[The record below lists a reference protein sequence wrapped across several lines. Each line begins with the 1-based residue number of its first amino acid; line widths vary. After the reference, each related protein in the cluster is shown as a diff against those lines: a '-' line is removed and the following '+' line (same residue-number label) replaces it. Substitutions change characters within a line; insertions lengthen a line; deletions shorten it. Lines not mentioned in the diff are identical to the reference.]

1 MIKYNIILLECNPLY
16 QILFEIKNN
25 FLFEIKN
32 FILKDLKKADLTNSI
47 IISKFIHKDYLLK
60 NKNIDKKK
68 IIFLLKKNENF
79 DKINNTQHIFYPF
92 NIYDLVEK
100 INTELIKQKYNDQSF
115 IKILNYSLDINSR
128 IISNDS
134 GRLKLTER
142 EVDIILFLND
152 HKKPQKVNIL
162 QNQVWKYSSELE
174 THTVETHIYRLRK
187 KNIDKFKD
195 DNFILSDENGY
206 FIKNNDEGYYI

>member
-1 MIKYNIILLECNPLY
+1 MIKHNIILVECNPLY

-25 FLFEIKN
+25 FLFEMKN
-32 FILKDLKKADLTNSI
+32 FILKDLNNADLTNSI
-47 IISKFIHKDYLLK
+47 ILSKFIHKDYLLK
-60 NKNIDKKK
+60 NKNIEQKK

-79 DKINNTQHIFYPF
+79 NKINNTQYIFYPF

-187 KNIDKFKD
+187 KIINTFKD
-195 DNFILSDENGY
+195 DNFTLSDENGY
-206 FIKNNDEGYYI
+206 FIK

>member
-1 MIKYNIILLECNPLY
+1 MIKYNIILVECNPLY

-25 FLFEIKN
+25 FLFAIKN
-32 FILKDLKKADLTNSI
+32 FILKDLNKADLTNSI
-47 IISKFIHKDYLLK
+47 ILSKFIHKDYLLK
-60 NKNIDKKK
+60 NKNIEQKK

-79 DKINNTQHIFYPF
+79 DKINNTQYIFYPF
-92 NIYDLVEK
+92 NVYDLVEK

-115 IKILNYSLDINSR
+115 IKVLNYSLDINSR

-152 HKKPQKVNIL
+152 HKKPQKVNVL

-187 KNIDKFKD
+187 KIINTFKD

-206 FIKNNDEGYYI
+206 FIK

>member
-1 MIKYNIILLECNPLY
+1 MIKHNIILVECNPLY

-25 FLFEIKN
+25 FLFEMKN
-32 FILKDLKKADLTNSI
+32 FKLKDLNNADLTNSI
-47 IISKFIHKDYLLK
+47 ILSKFIHKDYLLK
-60 NKNIDKKK
+60 NKNIEQKK

-79 DKINNTQHIFYPF
+79 NKINNTQYIVYPF

-187 KNIDKFKD
+187 KIIDKFKD

-206 FIKNNDEGYYI
+206 FIK

>member
-1 MIKYNIILLECNPLY
+1 MIKYNIIIIECNPLY

-32 FILKDLKKADLTNSI
+32 FILKDLNKADLTNSI
-47 IISKFIHKDYLLK
+47 ILSKFIHKDYLLK
-60 NKNIDKKK
+60 NGNIDKKK

-79 DKINNTQHIFYPF
+79 DKINNTQYIFYPF
-92 NIYDLVEK
+92 NVYDLVEK

-128 IISNDS
+128 IISNDA

-152 HKKPQKVNIL
+152 HKKPQKVNVL

-187 KNIDKFKD
+187 KIINTFKD

-206 FIKNNDEGYYI
+206 FIK

>member
-1 MIKYNIILLECNPLY
+1 MIKHNIILVECNPLY
-16 QILFEIKNN
+16 QILFEVKNN
-25 FLFEIKN
+25 FLFEMKN
-32 FILKDLKKADLTNSI
+32 FILKDLNKADLTNSI
-47 IISKFIHKDYLLK
+47 ILSKFINKDYLFK
-60 NKNIDKKK
+60 NKNIEQKK

-79 DKINNTQHIFYPF
+79 NKINNSQYIFYPF

-128 IISNDS
+128 IISNAS

-187 KNIDKFKD
+187 KIIDKFKD

-206 FIKNNDEGYYI
+206 FIK

>member
-1 MIKYNIILLECNPLY
+1 MIKHNIILVECNPLY

-25 FLFEIKN
+25 FLFEMKN
-32 FILKDLKKADLTNSI
+32 FILKDLNNADLTNSI
-47 IISKFIHKDYLLK
+47 ILSKFIHKDYLLK
-60 NKNIDKKK
+60 NKNIKQKK

-79 DKINNTQHIFYPF
+79 NKINNTQYIFYPF

-128 IISNDS
+128 IISNAS
-134 GRLKLTER
+134 GSLKLTER

-187 KNIDKFKD
+187 KIIDKFKD

-206 FIKNNDEGYYI
+206 FIK

>member
-1 MIKYNIILLECNPLY
+1 MIKHNIILVECNPLY

-25 FLFEIKN
+25 FLFEMKN
-32 FILKDLKKADLTNSI
+32 FKLKDLNNADLTNSI
-47 IISKFIHKDYLLK
+47 ILSKFIHKDYLLK
-60 NKNIDKKK
+60 NKNIEQKK

-79 DKINNTQHIFYPF
+79 DKINNTQYIFYPF
-92 NIYDLVEK
+92 NVYDLVEK

-115 IKILNYSLDINSR
+115 IKILNYSLDINSW

-152 HKKPQKVNIL
+152 HKKPQKVNVL

-187 KNIDKFKD
+187 KIIDKFKD

-206 FIKNNDEGYYI
+206 FIKWKKKI

>member
-1 MIKYNIILLECNPLY
+1 MEIL
-16 QILFEIKNN
+16 I
-25 FLFEIKN
+25 
-32 FILKDLKKADLTNSI
+32 
-47 IISKFIHKDYLLK
+47 
-60 NKNIDKKK
+60 KKK

-79 DKINNTQHIFYPF
+79 DKINNTQYIFYPF
-92 NIYDLVEK
+92 NVYDLVEK

-128 IISNDS
+128 IISNDA

-187 KNIDKFKD
+187 KIINTFKD

-206 FIKNNDEGYYI
+206 FIK

>member
-1 MIKYNIILLECNPLY
+1 MIKHNIILVECNPLY

-32 FILKDLKKADLTNSI
+32 FILKDLNNADLTNSI
-47 IISKFIHKDYLLK
+47 ILSKFIHKDYLLK
-60 NKNIDKKK
+60 NKNIEQKK

-79 DKINNTQHIFYPF
+79 NKINNTQYIFYPF

-187 KNIDKFKD
+187 KIIDKFKD

-206 FIKNNDEGYYI
+206 FIK

>member
-1 MIKYNIILLECNPLY
+1 MIKHNIILVECNPLY

-25 FLFEIKN
+25 FLFEMKN
-32 FILKDLKKADLTNSI
+32 FILKDLNNTDLTNSI
-47 IISKFIHKDYLLK
+47 ILSKFIHKDYLLK
-60 NKNIDKKK
+60 NKNIEQKK

-79 DKINNTQHIFYPF
+79 NKINNTQYIFYPF

-187 KNIDKFKD
+187 KIIDKFKD

-206 FIKNNDEGYYI
+206 FIK

>member
-1 MIKYNIILLECNPLY
+1 MIKHNIILVECNPLY

-25 FLFEIKN
+25 FLFEMKN
-32 FILKDLKKADLTNSI
+32 FILKDLNNADLTNSI
-47 IISKFIHKDYLLK
+47 ILSKFIHKDYLLK
-60 NKNIDKKK
+60 NKNIEQKK

-79 DKINNTQHIFYPF
+79 NKINNSQYIFYPF

-128 IISNDS
+128 IISNAS

-187 KNIDKFKD
+187 KIIDKFKD
-195 DNFILSDENGY
+195 GNFILSDENGY
-206 FIKNNDEGYYI
+206 FIK

>member
-1 MIKYNIILLECNPLY
+1 MIKHNIILVECNPLY

-25 FLFEIKN
+25 FLFEMKN
-32 FILKDLKKADLTNSI
+32 FILKDLNKADLTNSI
-47 IISKFIHKDYLLK
+47 ILSKFINKDYLFK
-60 NKNIDKKK
+60 NKNIEQKK

-79 DKINNTQHIFYPF
+79 NKINNSQYIFYPF

-128 IISNDS
+128 IISNDN

-187 KNIDKFKD
+187 KIIDKFKD
-195 DNFILSDENGY
+195 NNFILSDENGY
-206 FIKNNDEGYYI
+206 FIK

>member
-1 MIKYNIILLECNPLY
+1 MIKHNIILVECNPLY

-25 FLFEIKN
+25 FLFAIKN
-32 FILKDLKKADLTNSI
+32 FILKDLNKADLTNSI
-47 IISKFIHKDYLLK
+47 ILSKFIHKDYLLK
-60 NKNIDKKK
+60 NENIDKKK

-79 DKINNTQHIFYPF
+79 DKINNTQYIFYPL

-187 KNIDKFKD
+187 KIINTFKD

-206 FIKNNDEGYYI
+206 FIK

>member
-1 MIKYNIILLECNPLY
+1 MIKHNIILVECNPLY

-32 FILKDLKKADLTNSI
+32 FILKDLSKADLTNSI
-47 IISKFIHKDYLLK
+47 ILSKFIHKDYLLK
-60 NKNIDKKK
+60 NENIDEKK

-79 DKINNTQHIFYPF
+79 NKINNTQYIFYPF

-187 KNIDKFKD
+187 KIIDKFKD

-206 FIKNNDEGYYI
+206 FIK

>member
-1 MIKYNIILLECNPLY
+1 MIKHNIILVECNPLY

-25 FLFEIKN
+25 FLFEMKN
-32 FILKDLKKADLTNSI
+32 FILKDLNNADLTNSI
-47 IISKFIHKDYLLK
+47 ILSKFIHKDYLLK
-60 NKNIDKKK
+60 NKNIEQKK

-79 DKINNTQHIFYPF
+79 NKINNTQYIFYPF

-128 IISNDS
+128 IISNAS
-134 GRLKLTER
+134 GSLKLTER

-187 KNIDKFKD
+187 KIIDKFKD

-206 FIKNNDEGYYI
+206 FIK

>member
-1 MIKYNIILLECNPLY
+1 MIKYNIILVECNPLY

-32 FILKDLKKADLTNSI
+32 FILKDLNKTDLTNSI
-47 IISKFIHKDYLLK
+47 ILSKFIHKDYLLK
-60 NKNIDKKK
+60 NENIDKKK

-79 DKINNTQHIFYPF
+79 DKINNTQYIFYPL
-92 NIYDLVEK
+92 NVYDLVEK

-115 IKILNYSLDINSR
+115 IKVLNYSLDINSR
-128 IISNDS
+128 IISNDA

-152 HKKPQKVNIL
+152 HKKPQKVNAL

-187 KNIDKFKD
+187 KIIDKFKD

-206 FIKNNDEGYYI
+206 FIK

>member
-1 MIKYNIILLECNPLY
+1 MIKHNIILVECNPLY

-25 FLFEIKN
+25 FLFEMKN
-32 FILKDLKKADLTNSI
+32 FILKDLNKADLTNSI
-47 IISKFIHKDYLLK
+47 ILSKFIHKDYLLQ
-60 NKNIDKKK
+60 NKNIEQKK

-79 DKINNTQHIFYPF
+79 NKINNSQYIFYPF

-187 KNIDKFKD
+187 KIIDKFKD

-206 FIKNNDEGYYI
+206 FIK

>member
-1 MIKYNIILLECNPLY
+1 MIKHNIILVECNPLY

-25 FLFEIKN
+25 FLFEMKN
-32 FILKDLKKADLTNSI
+32 FILKDLNKADLTNSI
-47 IISKFIHKDYLLK
+47 ILSKFINKDYLFK
-60 NKNIDKKK
+60 NKNIEQKK

-79 DKINNTQHIFYPF
+79 NKINNSQYIFYPF

-128 IISNDS
+128 IISNAS

-187 KNIDKFKD
+187 KIIDKFKD

-206 FIKNNDEGYYI
+206 FIK

>member
-1 MIKYNIILLECNPLY
+1 MIKHNIILVECNPLY

-25 FLFEIKN
+25 FLFEMKN
-32 FILKDLKKADLTNSI
+32 FILKDLNKEDLTNSI
-47 IISKFIHKDYLLK
+47 ILSKFIHKDYLLK
-60 NKNIDKKK
+60 NKNIEQKK

-79 DKINNTQHIFYPF
+79 DKINNSQYIFYPF

-187 KNIDKFKD
+187 KIIDKFKD

-206 FIKNNDEGYYI
+206 FIK

>member
-1 MIKYNIILLECNPLY
+1 MIKHNIILVECNPLY

-25 FLFEIKN
+25 FLFEMKN
-32 FILKDLKKADLTNSI
+32 FILKDLNKADLTNSI
-47 IISKFIHKDYLLK
+47 ILSKFINKDYLFK
-60 NKNIDKKK
+60 NKNIEQKK

-79 DKINNTQHIFYPF
+79 NKINNSQYIFYPF

-134 GRLKLTER
+134 GSLKLTER

-187 KNIDKFKD
+187 KIIDKFKD

-206 FIKNNDEGYYI
+206 FIK

>member
-1 MIKYNIILLECNPLY
+1 MIKHNIILVECNPLY

-25 FLFEIKN
+25 FLFEMKN
-32 FILKDLKKADLTNSI
+32 FILKDLNKADLTSSI
-47 IISKFIHKDYLLK
+47 ILSKFIHKDYLLQ
-60 NKNIDKKK
+60 NKNIEQKK

-79 DKINNTQHIFYPF
+79 NKINNTQYIFYPF

-187 KNIDKFKD
+187 KIIDKFKD

-206 FIKNNDEGYYI
+206 FIK

>member
-1 MIKYNIILLECNPLY
+1 MIKHNIILVECNLLY

-25 FLFEIKN
+25 FLFEMKN
-32 FILKDLKKADLTNSI
+32 FILKDLNNADLTNSI
-47 IISKFIHKDYLLK
+47 ILSKFIHKDYLLK
-60 NKNIDKKK
+60 NKNIEQKK

-79 DKINNTQHIFYPF
+79 NKINNTQYIFYPF

-187 KNIDKFKD
+187 KIIDKFKD

-206 FIKNNDEGYYI
+206 SIK

>member
-1 MIKYNIILLECNPLY
+1 MIKHNIILVECNPLY

-25 FLFEIKN
+25 FLFEMKN
-32 FILKDLKKADLTNSI
+32 FILKDLNNADLTNSI
-47 IISKFIHKDYLLK
+47 ILSKFIHKDYLLK
-60 NKNIDKKK
+60 NKNIEQKK

-79 DKINNTQHIFYPF
+79 NKINNTQYIVYPF

-142 EVDIILFLND
+142 EVDMILFLND

-162 QNQVWKYSSELE
+162 QNQVWKYSSGLE

-187 KNIDKFKD
+187 KIIDKFKD
-195 DNFILSDENGY
+195 DNFILCDENGY
-206 FIKNNDEGYYI
+206 FIK

>member
-1 MIKYNIILLECNPLY
+1 MIQYNIILVECNPLY
-16 QILFEIKNN
+16 QILFEVKNN
-25 FLFEIKN
+25 FLFGIKN
-32 FILKDLKKADLTNSI
+32 FILKDLKEADFTNSI
-47 IISKFIHKDYLLK
+47 ILSKFIHKDYLLK

-79 DKINNTQHIFYPF
+79 EKIDNNQYVFYPLS
-92 NIYDLVEK
+92 IYDLVEK
-100 INTELIKQKYNDQSF
+100 INTELIKQKYNDQSY

-128 IISNDS
+128 IISNDI
-134 GRLKLTER
+134 GHLKLTER

-187 KNIDKFKD
+187 KIIDKFKD

-206 FIKNNDEGYYI
+206 FIK

>member
-1 MIKYNIILLECNPLY
+1 MIKHNIILVECNPLY

-25 FLFEIKN
+25 FLFEMKN
-32 FILKDLKKADLTNSI
+32 FILKDLNKADLTSSI
-47 IISKFIHKDYLLK
+47 ILSKFIHKDYLLK
-60 NKNIDKKK
+60 NKNIEQKK

-79 DKINNTQHIFYPF
+79 NKINNTQYIVYPF
-92 NIYDLVEK
+92 NIYNLVEK

-187 KNIDKFKD
+187 KIIDKFKD

-206 FIKNNDEGYYI
+206 FIK

>member
-1 MIKYNIILLECNPLY
+1 MIKHNIILVECNPLY
-16 QILFEIKNN
+16 QILSEIKNN
-25 FLFEIKN
+25 FLFAMKN
-32 FILKDLKKADLTNSI
+32 FILKDLNNADLTNSI
-47 IISKFIHKDYLLK
+47 ILSKFIHKDYLLK
-60 NKNIDKKK
+60 NKNIEQKK

-79 DKINNTQHIFYPF
+79 NKINNTQYIVYPF

-187 KNIDKFKD
+187 KIIDKFKD

-206 FIKNNDEGYYI
+206 FIK

>member
-1 MIKYNIILLECNPLY
+1 MIKHNIILVECNPLY

-25 FLFEIKN
+25 FLFEMKN
-32 FILKDLKKADLTNSI
+32 FILKDLNKADLTNSI
-47 IISKFIHKDYLLK
+47 ILSKFINKDYLFK
-60 NKNIDKKK
+60 NKNIEQKK

-79 DKINNTQHIFYPF
+79 NKINNSQYIFYPF

-187 KNIDKFKD
+187 KIIDKFKD

-206 FIKNNDEGYYI
+206 FIK

>member
-1 MIKYNIILLECNPLY
+1 MIKHNIILVECNPLY

-25 FLFEIKN
+25 FLFEMKN
-32 FILKDLKKADLTNSI
+32 FILKDLNKADLTNSI
-47 IISKFIHKDYLLK
+47 IISKFINKDYLFK
-60 NKNIDKKK
+60 NKNIEQKK

-79 DKINNTQHIFYPF
+79 NKINNSQYIFYPF

-100 INTELIKQKYNDQSF
+100 INTELIKQKYYDQSF

-128 IISNDS
+128 IISNDV

-142 EVDIILFLND
+142 EIDIILFLND
-152 HKKPQKVNIL
+152 QKKPQKVNVL

-187 KNIDKFKD
+187 KIIDKFKD

-206 FIKNNDEGYYI
+206 FIK

>member
-1 MIKYNIILLECNPLY
+1 MIKHNIILVECNPLY

-25 FLFEIKN
+25 FLFEMKN
-32 FILKDLKKADLTNSI
+32 FILKDLNNADLTNSI
-47 IISKFIHKDYLLK
+47 ILSKFIHKDYLLK
-60 NKNIDKKK
+60 NKNIEQKK

-79 DKINNTQHIFYPF
+79 NKINNTQYIVYPF
-92 NIYDLVEK
+92 NIYNLVEK

-187 KNIDKFKD
+187 KIIDKFKD

-206 FIKNNDEGYYI
+206 FIK

>member
-1 MIKYNIILLECNPLY
+1 MIKHNIILVECNPLY

-25 FLFEIKN
+25 FLFEMKN
-32 FILKDLKKADLTNSI
+32 FILKDLNNADLTNSI
-47 IISKFIHKDYLLK
+47 ILSKFIHKDYLMK
-60 NKNIDKKK
+60 NKNIEQKK

-79 DKINNTQHIFYPF
+79 NKINNSQYIFYPF

-128 IISNDS
+128 IISNAS

-187 KNIDKFKD
+187 KIIDKFKD

-206 FIKNNDEGYYI
+206 FIK

>member
-1 MIKYNIILLECNPLY
+1 MIKHNIILVECNPLY

-25 FLFEIKN
+25 FLFEMKN
-32 FILKDLKKADLTNSI
+32 FILKDLNNADLTNSI
-47 IISKFIHKDYLLK
+47 ILSKFIHKDYLLK
-60 NKNIDKKK
+60 NKNIEQKK

-79 DKINNTQHIFYPF
+79 DKINNTQYIFYPF
-92 NIYDLVEK
+92 NVYDLVEK

-128 IISNDS
+128 IISNDA

-152 HKKPQKVNIL
+152 HKKPQKVNVL

-187 KNIDKFKD
+187 KIINTFKD

-206 FIKNNDEGYYI
+206 FIK

>member
-1 MIKYNIILLECNPLY
+1 MIKHNIILVECNPLY

-25 FLFEIKN
+25 FLFEMKN
-32 FILKDLKKADLTNSI
+32 FILKDLNKADLTSSI
-47 IISKFIHKDYLLK
+47 ILSKFIHKDYLLK
-60 NKNIDKKK
+60 NKNIEQKK

-79 DKINNTQHIFYPF
+79 GKINNTQYIFYPLTV
-92 NIYDLVEK
+92 YDLVEK

-134 GRLKLTER
+134 DRLKLTER

-152 HKKPQKVNIL
+152 QKKPQKVNVL

-187 KNIDKFKD
+187 KIIDKFKD

-206 FIKNNDEGYYI
+206 FIK

>member
-1 MIKYNIILLECNPLY
+1 MIKHNIILVECNPLY

-25 FLFEIKN
+25 FLFKMKN
-32 FILKDLKKADLTNSI
+32 FILKDLNNADLTNSI
-47 IISKFIHKDYLLK
+47 ILSKFIHKDYLLK
-60 NKNIDKKK
+60 NKNIEQKK

-79 DKINNTQHIFYPF
+79 GKINNTQYIFYPL

-100 INTELIKQKYNDQSF
+100 INTELIKQKYSYQSF

-187 KNIDKFKD
+187 KIIDKFKD

-206 FIKNNDEGYYI
+206 FIK

>member
-1 MIKYNIILLECNPLY
+1 MIKHNIILVECNPLY

-32 FILKDLKKADLTNSI
+32 FILKDLNKADLTNSI
-47 IISKFIHKDYLLK
+47 ILSKFIHKDYLLQ
-60 NKNIDKKK
+60 NKNIEQKK

-79 DKINNTQHIFYPF
+79 NKIHNTQYIVYPF

-128 IISNDS
+128 IISNDN

-152 HKKPQKVNIL
+152 HKKPQKVDIL

-187 KNIDKFKD
+187 KIIDKFKD

-206 FIKNNDEGYYI
+206 FIK

>member
-1 MIKYNIILLECNPLY
+1 MIKHNIILVECNPLY

-25 FLFEIKN
+25 FLFEMKN
-32 FILKDLKKADLTNSI
+32 FILKDLNKADLTNSI
-47 IISKFIHKDYLLK
+47 ILSKFINKDYLFK
-60 NKNIDKKK
+60 NKNIEQKK

-79 DKINNTQHIFYPF
+79 NKINNSQYIFYPF

-115 IKILNYSLDINSR
+115 IKILNYSLNINSR
-128 IISNDS
+128 IISNAS

-187 KNIDKFKD
+187 KIIDKFKD

-206 FIKNNDEGYYI
+206 FIK

>member
-1 MIKYNIILLECNPLY
+1 MIKHNIILVECNPLY
-16 QILFEIKNN
+16 QVLFEIKNN
-25 FLFEIKN
+25 FLFAMKN
-32 FILKDLKKADLTNSI
+32 FILKDLNNADLTNSI
-47 IISKFIHKDYLLK
+47 ILSKFIHKDYLLK
-60 NKNIDKKK
+60 NKNIEQKK

-79 DKINNTQHIFYPF
+79 DKINNTQYIFYPF
-92 NIYDLVEK
+92 NVYDLVEK

-128 IISNDS
+128 IISNDA
-134 GRLKLTER
+134 GCLKLTER

-187 KNIDKFKD
+187 KIIDKFKD

-206 FIKNNDEGYYI
+206 FIK

>member
-1 MIKYNIILLECNPLY
+1 MIKYNIILVECNPLY

-32 FILKDLKKADLTNSI
+32 FILKDLSKADLTNSI
-47 IISKFIHKDYLLK
+47 ILSKFIHKDYLLK
-60 NKNIDKKK
+60 NENIDEKK

-79 DKINNTQHIFYPF
+79 DKINNTQNIFYPF

-128 IISNDS
+128 IISNDA

-142 EVDIILFLND
+142 EIDIILFLND
-152 HKKPQKVNIL
+152 QKKPQKVNVL

-187 KNIDKFKD
+187 KIINTFKD

-206 FIKNNDEGYYI
+206 FIK